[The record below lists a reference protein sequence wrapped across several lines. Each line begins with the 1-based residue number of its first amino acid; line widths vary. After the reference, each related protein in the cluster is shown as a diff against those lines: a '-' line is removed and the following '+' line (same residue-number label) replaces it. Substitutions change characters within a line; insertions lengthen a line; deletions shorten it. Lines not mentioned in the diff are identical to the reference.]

1 MPYNANLQFEGI
13 VEFSDGGFSFTHPP
27 PTHAHTRTH
36 TRMHAHM
43 HTHTHTRT
51 QARTLS
57 VDNTGKERKKGKGC
71 RKTEN
76 KRLKIFAIFKLL

>member
-43 HTHTHTRT
+43 HTHTHTH
-51 QARTLS
+51 ARTHALFLW
-57 VDNTGKERKKGKGC
+57 TILERKERKEKDAGKQ
-71 RKTEN
+71 KT
-76 KRLKIFAIFKLL
+76 RG